1 MINFRG
7 GVRGIGVL
15 ATYEGSYWI
24 SQHLKLQY
32 PLDERF
38 VLLLFVCFIFKLIPF
53 CLLLEL
59 EFFSLA
65 TEDVLGQTPVIW
77 EICAHVST
85 QSHFWVLVMN
95 GLCKWSSSQTCPSWS
110 HHCPC
115 FHLHRMRDRLAKY
128 SSDSLQPEPIEAA
141 CWERSQHCPLL

>member
-7 GVRGIGVL
+7 GVRRIGVL
-15 ATYEGSYWI
+15 VTYEGSYWI

-59 EFFSLA
+59 EFFL
-65 TEDVLGQTPVIW
+65 LR
-77 EICAHVST
+77 
-85 QSHFWVLVMN
+85 LKM
-95 GLCKWSSSQTCPSWS
+95 SWAK
-110 HHCPC
+110 
-115 FHLHRMRDRLAKY
+115 HRLSEKY
-128 SSDSLQPEPIEAA
+128 V
-141 CWERSQHCPLL
+141 HM